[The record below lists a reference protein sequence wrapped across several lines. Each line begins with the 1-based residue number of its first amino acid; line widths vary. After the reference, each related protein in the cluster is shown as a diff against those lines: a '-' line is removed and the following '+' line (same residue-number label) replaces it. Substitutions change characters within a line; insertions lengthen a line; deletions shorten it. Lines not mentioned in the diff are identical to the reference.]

1 MSSHNA
7 KSLLIVAA
15 VLLLCLM
22 AVGAVEIVVPSV
34 WGGGARELPPVGEPD
49 LARAPAMVGGTL
61 ADRADPTTTSVKE
74 SGGAG
79 IAGGGDAVVLE
90 PGVSSW
96 WSSLPRHRR
105 GWWVATALVDPE
117 ALVDAASYVR
127 CEDLNPRDVPLSESQ
142 FRRIAESA
150 DPMGEAVRRNW
161 RDRADAMHREMLDG
175 VESGKFS
182 ERRGDN
188 LTGRQEQIYAA
199 ELRFFKKRLED
210 PEDVSRA
217 ERLAIVNALGR
228 ATGGFVHTTRDGRTF
243 SASLDELPRTQQLDQ
258 AARKSKGE
266 MTLWVIGT
274 MVDFGVLE
282 VDEALRLA
290 DRSWKK
296 LSLH

>member
-1 MSSHNA
+1 
-7 KSLLIVAA
+7 
-15 VLLLCLM
+15 
-22 AVGAVEIVVPSV
+22 
-34 WGGGARELPPVGEPD
+34 
-49 LARAPAMVGGTL
+49 
-61 ADRADPTTTSVKE
+61 
-74 SGGAG
+74 
-79 IAGGGDAVVLE
+79 
-90 PGVSSW
+90 
-96 WSSLPRHRR
+96 
-105 GWWVATALVDPE
+105 
-117 ALVDAASYVR
+117 
-127 CEDLNPRDVPLSESQ
+127 
-142 FRRIAESA
+142 
-150 DPMGEAVRRNW
+150 MGEAVRRNW